1 MKWHKGETC
10 REYDYRTNANI
21 KAEEEEASKKLLAA
35 TTKQCPG
42 CKRPIEKNMGLENET
57 NIYLNRRYEMPS
69 SFLLGVFATVSF
81 RCFSTGKGCGWR
93 KVL

>member
-42 CKRPIEKNMGLENET
+42 CKRPIEKNMGCDHMECESTLLLEE
-57 NIYLNRRYEMPS
+57 RRIE
-69 SFLLGVFATVSF
+69 GI
-81 RCFSTGKGCGWR
+81 GKR
-93 KVL
+93 D